1 MKAASLDEDEL
12 ERRVAER
19 TAELQAA
26 NRATEQA
33 LRDSEARFRAVIE
46 NAFDITAITDGD
58 GVIRYVSPSVERI
71 LGYAPQELEG
81 SRFLAF
87 VHPDDAS
94 DLEEDFGR
102 AASQPRQVQLQE
114 SRARHKDGTW
124 RLMDLVCLNQLD
136 NPAVRGMVF
145 NARDVT
151 TRRALETRL
160 HQSERLDAIGQLAG
174 GVAHDFNNILLVI
187 RGYSSVLRSTL
198 GDPQHIADVDEIVS
212 AADRAAE
219 LTRHL
224 LAFGRRQV
232 LQPRLVSVVDTVHGL
247 ESLLRH
253 SIRENVEL
261 NLDLADSAPAVL
273 ADPVQIEQVILNLV
287 VNGRDAMA
295 GGGVVRL
302 SVGTAELTG
311 AEEGISPALPHGTY
325 VVLAV
330 ADTGTGIA
338 AEVLP
343 HIFDPFFTTKE
354 DGVGTGLGLS
364 TVYGIVVQS
373 GGGIDVRSPASG
385 GTTFTVYLPVA
396 ERGSE
401 NEQSFGEVD
410 ASLPGGTETV
420 LLVEDEAA
428 VRELVRRVLESAGY
442 RVLQADRPSEAE
454 RLLAEEDDV
463 DLLLTDVVMPEMSGY
478 ELAARA
484 LEQRP
489 KLRTMFMS
497 GYSHPGAGSQ
507 QVPGELLQKP
517 FTTDELTQTIR
528 KTLDR

>member
-1 MKAASLDEDEL
+1 MKTSIEEDEL

-19 TAELQAA
+19 TAELRAA
-26 NRATEQA
+26 NKATEQA
-33 LRDSEARFRAVIE
+33 FRDSEARFRALIE
-46 NAFDITAITDGD
+46 NAFDITAISDGE
-58 GVIRYVSPSVERI
+58 GVLRYVSPSVERI
-71 LGYAPQELEG
+71 LGYEPHELEG
-81 SRFLAF
+81 STFLAF
-87 VHPDDAS
+87 VHPDDAM
-94 DLEEDFGR
+94 DVGEGFGL
-102 AASQPRQVQLQE
+102 AVSQPGEVQLRE
-114 SRARHKDGTW
+114 CRARHKDGTW
-124 RLMDLVCLNQLD
+124 RLMDPVCLNQLD

-145 NARDVT
+145 NVRDVT
-151 TRRALETRL
+151 SRRALETRL

-187 RGYSSVLRSTL
+187 RGYSSRRPPTL
-198 GDPQHIADVDEIVS
+198 DHPQHIGDDPDMVS

-232 LQPRLVSVVDTVHGL
+232 LQPRLVSVVDTVDGL

-261 NLDLADSAPAVL
+261 NLDLADSVPAVL

-373 GGGIDVRSPASG
+373 GGGIDVRSPAGG
-385 GTTFTVYLPVA
+385 GTTFTVYLPVV
-396 ERGSE
+396 ERGTADEPSA
-401 NEQSFGEVD
+401 GEAA
-410 ASLPGGTETV
+410 ASPTRGTETV
-420 LLVEDEAA
+420 LLVEDETA
-428 VRELVRRVLESAGY
+428 VRELGRRVLEEAGY
-442 RVLQADRPSEAE
+442 RVHQADRPSEAE
-454 RLLAEEDDV
+454 RLLAEEEDV

-489 KLRTMFMS
+489 ELRTMFMS

-517 FTTDELTQTIR
+517 FTTDELTQAIR
-528 KTLDR
+528 KTLDV